1 MASLDL
7 GLGEDITSEEVSL
20 EGLAEEL
27 ERFGADEVVK
37 NALEGGAAASEGAA
51 GRVATLAASLHEA
64 ELASIQSYA
73 AEGDN

>member
-27 ERFGADEVVK
+27 ERFGADEIWTRLD
-37 NALEGGAAASEGAA
+37 A
-51 GRVATLAASLHEA
+51 
-64 ELASIQSYA
+64 YA
-73 AEGDN
+73 QQVPRREHA